1 MMQLTWN
8 VVSVYFTLRAN
19 FVIIN
24 KMAKVTFFY
33 LLCGCL
39 TAIILLCYHIL
50 LCYKIS
56 DMFLRCE
63 MFIEFL
69 STYCPESVMCLC

>member
-24 KMAKVTFFY
+24 KMAKVTFFISY
-33 LLCGCL
+33 L
-39 TAIILLCYHIL
+39 AVSLLLFYYVI
-50 LCYKIS
+50 K
-56 DMFLRCE
+56 
-63 MFIEFL
+63 
-69 STYCPESVMCLC
+69 V

>member
-24 KMAKVTFFY
+24 KMAKVTF
-33 LLCGCL
+33 LSPIWLSH
-39 TAIILLCYHIL
+39 CYYFIML
-50 LCYKIS
+50 SRYKIS

-63 MFIEFL
+63 MFVEFL